1 MVKIRQKRA
10 LLASLAVAATLVAGP
25 TLGQISTN
33 QMRDR
38 YERNTKGKDID
49 DYVRKLNSEEPEKR
63 LESVKSL
70 GESKDPK
77 AVEYLVQAL
86 GDPDMRVKAKAIDT
100 LGDLRATDATP
111 VLIQHL
117 FLRETDEDVK
127 QRILASLGKIGDPE
141 ATPSIVEFLRR
152 DLDPDVQGTAIFAL
166 GEIGSSD
173 ALPALDKIQET
184 SKNPTLQRLARE
196 AVTKINYHQSML
208 KTEAK
213 EPEQTFLKRDEP
225 PAPQ

>member
-1 MVKIRQKRA
+1 MFRLRPTGAILTSLVA
-10 LLASLAVAATLVAGP
+10 TAVLLAGP
-25 TLGQISTN
+25 ARGQISTN

-70 GESKDPK
+70 GDSKDPK

-127 QRILASLGKIGDPE
+127 QRILASLGKIGDPQ

-166 GEIGSSD
+166 GEIGASD
-173 ALPALDKIQET
+173 ALPALAGIQET

-196 AVTKINYHQSML
+196 ASTKINYHQSMMQ
-208 KTEAK
+208 TEAK
-213 EPEQTFLKRDEP
+213 EPEQTFLKRDQE